1 MLKSLNTHQVGNMA
15 GVVSLVESIEELFD
29 QKPDKRKKAEYKEWI
44 EKINTL
50 ILQVNKES
58 KFKMYE
64 KIK

>member
-1 MLKSLNTHQVGNMA
+1 MA

>member
-1 MLKSLNTHQVGNMA
+1 MRKSLNILQVGSMA

-29 QKPDKRKKAEYKEWI
+29 QKPDKRKKAEYKDWV
-44 EKINTL
+44 EKINAL